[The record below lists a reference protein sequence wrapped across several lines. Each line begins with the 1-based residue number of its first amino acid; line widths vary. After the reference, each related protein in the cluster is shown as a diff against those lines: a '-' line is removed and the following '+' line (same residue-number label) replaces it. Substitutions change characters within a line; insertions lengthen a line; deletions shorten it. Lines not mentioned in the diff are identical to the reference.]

1 MRHIIEY
8 NEEDFFNI
16 IKDIPA
22 LIDRLHLFEVRN
34 GELYYIGDCQD
45 TDECYQFYYPHHKWK
60 IKHTSDILK
69 SIDDI
74 RAENETLYIS
84 DFDNY
89 NDLINDIC
97 YNYLDKSITT
107 KFWIIKNDE
116 NCYSSMVNSV
126 MNGQFFTI
134 LL

>member
-22 LIDRLHLFEVRN
+22 LIDRLHLFEIRN
-34 GELYYIGDCQD
+34 GDLYYIGDCQD
-45 TDECYQFYYPHHKWK
+45 NDEYYQFYYPHHKWK
-60 IKHTSDILK
+60 IKYTEDILK

-74 RAENETLYIS
+74 RAENETMYIS

-89 NDLINDIC
+89 IDLINDIC
-97 YNYLDKSITT
+97 NSYLDNSVNT
-107 KFWIIKNDE
+107 KFWIIKNDKD
-116 NCYSSMVNSV
+116 CYSSMVNSM
-126 MNGQFFTI
+126 MNGQFFAI